1 MFAYVVR
8 RLLQIVPTL
17 FIISIIIYALLAL
30 KPGDPLDELR
40 RGNPGF
46 TQEDYERLAKIY
58 GLDKP
63 WYIRYWYWLYGAIG
77 RPSLSAEFPYIRW
90 HAPDFGPSRQYGRP
104 AAEYVFE
111 YRLPNTL
118 LLSGLSLLIAFLI
131 AVPMGMLS
139 ALRQHTLFDYTV
151 TVLNFIGVS
160 IPIFWFGIMLIYVF
174 AVQLRILPAGSLQ
187 TPGISPPDWADIVA
201 QTGGGL
207 AAYGAYLKGLW
218 PVILD
223 RLEHLVLPVTAL
235 SALQMAAW
243 TRFMRSS
250 MLEVLNLD
258 YIRTARAKGLRE
270 RVVILRHALR
280 NAILPIITLIAL
292 AVPLLMSGAVLTETV
307 FNWPGMGRAIY
318 EAILQNDFNVAMAS
332 LMFISLLV
340 LAFNLLAD
348 IAYAL
353 IDPRIR
359 YD

>member
-1 MFAYVVR
+1 MFAYIVR
-8 RLLQIVPTL
+8 RLLQVIPTL
-17 FIISIIIYALLAL
+17 FVISVIIYALLAL

-63 WYIRYWYWLYGAIG
+63 WHIRYWYWVARAVQG
-77 RPSLSAEFPYIRW
+77 
-90 HAPDFGPSRQYGRP
+90 DFGPSRQYGRP
-104 AAEYVFE
+104 AAEYVFK

-139 ALRQHTLFDYTV
+139 AIRQHSLFDYSV

-160 IPIFWFGIMLIYVF
+160 IPIFWFGIMLIYIF

-187 TPGISPPDWADIVA
+187 TPGITPLDWQDVVA

-207 AAYGAYLKGLW
+207 SAYWAYLQGLW
-218 PVILD
+218 PVIVD
-223 RLEHLVLPVTAL
+223 RVRHLILPVAAL
-235 SALQMAAW
+235 SALQMASW

-258 YIRTARAKGLRE
+258 YVRTARAKGLKE
-270 RVVILRHALR
+270 RVVIIRHTLR

-292 AVPLLMSGAVLTETV
+292 AVPLVMSGAVLTETV

-318 EAILQNDFNVAMAS
+318 DAILVNDFNVAMAS

-340 LAFNLLAD
+340 IAFNLLAD
-348 IAYAL
+348 VTYAL
-353 IDPRIR
+353 VDPRIR

>member
-1 MFAYVVR
+1 MFAYIVR
-8 RLLQIVPTL
+8 RLLQVIPTL
-17 FIISIIIYALLAL
+17 FVISVIIYALLAL
-30 KPGDPLDELR
+30 KPGDPIDELR

-46 TQEDYERLAKIY
+46 TQEDYDRLAKIY

-63 WYIRYWYWLYGAIG
+63 WYVRYWYWLYGVIG
-77 RPSLSAEFPYIRW
+77 RPHFEASFPFVDFD
-90 HAPDFGPSRQYGRP
+90 APDFGPSRQFGRP
-104 AAEYVFE
+104 AAEYIFK

-118 LLSGLSLLIAFLI
+118 LLSGLSLLIAFLV
-131 AVPMGMLS
+131 AVPTGMLS
-139 ALRQHTLFDYTV
+139 AIRQHSTFDYSV

-160 IPIFWFGIMLIYVF
+160 IPIFWFGIMLIYLFSVH
-174 AVQLRILPAGSLQ
+174 LRVLPAGSLQ
-187 TPGISPPDWADIVA
+187 TPGISPPDW
-201 QTGGGL
+201 QTILTQIGGGL
-207 AAYGAYLKGLW
+207 SAYWAYLQGLW
-218 PVILD
+218 PVIID
-223 RLEHLVLPVTAL
+223 RIRHLALPVAAL

-258 YIRTARAKGLRE
+258 YVRTARAKGLKE
-270 RVVILRHALR
+270 RVVITHHTLR

-292 AVPLLMSGAVLTETV
+292 AVPLVMSGAVLTETV

-318 EAILQNDFNVAMAS
+318 DAILVNDFNVAMAS
-332 LMFISLLV
+332 LMFISLMV
-340 LAFNLLAD
+340 VTFNLLAD